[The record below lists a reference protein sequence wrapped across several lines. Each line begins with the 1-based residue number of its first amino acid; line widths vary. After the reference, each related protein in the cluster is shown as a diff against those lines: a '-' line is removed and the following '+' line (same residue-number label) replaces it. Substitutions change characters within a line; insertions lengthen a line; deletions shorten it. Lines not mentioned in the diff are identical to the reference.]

1 LTCHIIFLDKD
12 WENLCQFKKLG
23 QIVDEWPF
31 MQCML
36 SMDSTNVGIHQIFM
50 MISVPCVVDP
60 SVNTLR
66 VPNPNFP
73 PKPNFCNLFW
83 FPANKIHSEI
93 NILHTLAK
101 IVKHN
106 FLNLTHWGLQQHQEC
121 PRISLQFPVLILF
134 NFHRENGSIINS
146 FHIVGPIQMGAPLII
161 KRYQEC
167 DMKPCFGR
175 PQSTKQNK
183 LPSLIN
189 NFWVRMKWQLH

>member
-1 LTCHIIFLDKD
+1 MTCHIIFLDKD

-50 MISVPCVVDP
+50 MINVPCVVDP

-83 FPANKIHSEI
+83 FPANKIHSDI
-93 NILHTLAK
+93 NILHILALK

-106 FLNLTHWGLQQHQEC
+106 FLNLTHWGLSNNTKSVPKFHY
-121 PRISLQFPVLILF
+121 SFQFWFYLIF
-134 NFHRENGSIINS
+134 IEKM
-146 FHIVGPIQMGAPLII
+146 VQ
-161 KRYQEC
+161 
-167 DMKPCFGR
+167 
-175 PQSTKQNK
+175 
-183 LPSLIN
+183 
-189 NFWVRMKWQLH
+189 